1 MKIAVVTATITGRE
15 EMLARCVYSVAIQTR
30 RPDRHLIGNGDGR
43 PEADVLNELIGG
55 SDCHAY
61 IVLNDDDL
69 LLRTYV
75 EKCVRKLRDADVVY
89 AWPRVEGRP
98 ISFNELSV
106 RSVSLPVTALVRKSL
121 YDNIGGYAPKVKT
134 GEWADRNFWRRAF
147 DAGARFAFVPEPL
160 WVYRFHGN
168 NMSV

>member
-61 IVLNDDDL
+61 
-69 LLRTYV
+69 
-75 EKCVRKLRDADVVY
+75 
-89 AWPRVEGRP
+89 
-98 ISFNELSV
+98 
-106 RSVSLPVTALVRKSL
+106 
-121 YDNIGGYAPKVKT
+121 
-134 GEWADRNFWRRAF
+134 WRRAF
-147 DAGARFAFVPEPL
+147 DAGARFAHVPEPL

>member
-134 GEWADRNFWRRAF
+134 GANGLIATS
-147 DAGARFAFVPEPL
+147 GGEPSTRVRGSRL
-160 WVYRFHGN
+160 SPNPCGCTGFTATT
-168 NMSV
+168 